1 MVCFFIFAV
10 IKDSKNPYYG
20 FKMIKPVTMF
30 CQVFKVEICEA
41 NTTVT

>member
-10 IKDSKNPYYG
+10 INDSKNPYYG
-20 FKMIKPVTMF
+20 VKMIKPVTTF
-30 CQVFKVEICEA
+30 CQVIKVEICEA